1 MFPRTSRKSFLF
13 SSLFNHFLRHLLEL
27 SGGFLVHRYELSELS
42 RKHLESVIHR
52 NRLLHVSFHSF
63 LHGLEHGSGSGI
75 SRLFPILYIVL
86 YVPQN
91 GKEQVF
97 YLLYLRFILA
107 QLLSVQKLQVLPCFR
122 PVFRLIFIKSEGEA
136 VAISINWFRAI
147 IPFAAVS

>member
-1 MFPRTSRKSFLF
+1 MEECSTICFLAQVE
-13 SSLFNHFLRHLLEL
+13 NHFYFPAC
-27 SGGFLVHRYELSELS
+27 SIIFFANCWNCPAVHRYELSELS

-122 PVFRLIFIKSEGEA
+122 PVFRL
-136 VAISINWFRAI
+136 
-147 IPFAAVS
+147 